1 MKNSN
6 DNYEISPSYPYNN
19 FLKLIFDFL
28 MIFIPSLGYFFQAMK
43 FKQTRSTKGF
53 AKFLCFLLLIAN
65 ILRCI
70 FWLGKRFNLVLL
82 FQSIVVIVSQIYL
95 IHVYFQYQDELPYKS
110 ETKSLCEHIINW
122 KETLNFHHIWNW
134 NDEIEYYKFITFF
147 SFFMLTFCFFEYRQK
162 FFFEVVGTVSV
173 ACETFIEVPQIKE
186 NCITKNTDNLSGTM
200 IFLWLVGDLFKT
212 WYNVVYKSPM
222 QMLVGGIVMNC
233 EDIILNSQMI
243 IYSENN
249 FVGKYILRRKQT
261 YVNLDDDKAISN
273 SNKIDF
279 DENKNLNGEN
289 A

>member
-1 MKNSN
+1 
-6 DNYEISPSYPYNN
+6 
-19 FLKLIFDFL
+19 
-28 MIFIPSLGYFFQAMK
+28 
-43 FKQTRSTKGF
+43 
-53 AKFLCFLLLIAN
+53 
-65 ILRCI
+65 
-70 FWLGKRFNLVLL
+70 
-82 FQSIVVIVSQIYL
+82 
-95 IHVYFQYQDELPYKS
+95 
-110 ETKSLCEHIINW
+110 
-122 KETLNFHHIWNW
+122 
-134 NDEIEYYKFITFF
+134 
-147 SFFMLTFCFFEYRQK
+147 MLTFCFFECRQK

-173 ACETFIEVPQIKE
+173 ACETFIELPQIKE
-186 NCITKNTDNLSGTM
+186 NCNTKNTDNLSGTM

>member
-1 MKNSN
+1 MSFRK
-6 DNYEISPSYPYNN
+6 
-19 FLKLIFDFL
+19 
-28 MIFIPSLGYFFQAMK
+28 
-43 FKQTRSTKGF
+43 
-53 AKFLCFLLLIAN
+53 
-65 ILRCI
+65 
-70 FWLGKRFNLVLL
+70 
-82 FQSIVVIVSQIYL
+82 
-95 IHVYFQYQDELPYKS
+95 KS

-134 NDEIEYYKFITFF
+134 NDEVEYYKFITIF

-173 ACETFIEVPQIKE
+173 ACETFIELPQIKE
-186 NCITKNTDNLSGTM
+186 NCNTKNIDNLSGTM